1 MMNPM
6 ANPMTAQT
14 AQQNTNLLQ
23 SAPGATPSNPSA
35 PLPDVFVSDTSF
47 FLDEGQSRQYTIAL
61 STAPGMREDTTVRR
75 AALRPAPAFAPPDHF
90 SSSRAR
96 RSIWTTTR
104 SGST

>member
-1 MMNPM
+1 MRTP
-6 ANPMTAQT
+6 A
-14 AQQNTNLLQ
+14 
-23 SAPGATPSNPSA
+23 SADAADTGSERRRLWSNPSA

-75 AALRPAPAFAPPDHF
+75 AALLPCAPGVPPDHV